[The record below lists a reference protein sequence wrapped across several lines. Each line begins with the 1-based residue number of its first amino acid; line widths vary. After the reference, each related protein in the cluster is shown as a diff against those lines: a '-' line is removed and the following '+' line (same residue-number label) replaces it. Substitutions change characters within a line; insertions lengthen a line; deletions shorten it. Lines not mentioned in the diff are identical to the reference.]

1 MSLENIY
8 KIIVFIFTVGSLA
21 AMGLESNLHE
31 SIKTL
36 RSPRFVALT
45 MVWGW
50 IAGPAFAYLITRII
64 PLSAPHAAGLLLI
77 SMAPAAPYYPLMVT
91 KARGDMAFAAAFIL
105 LATLGTVVL
114 LPLMVPLLIKGLV
127 VSTWALA
134 KPLLLTVLLPMV
146 IGLAIKF
153 YAPPLAAKLHPVVK
167 RIGFIFFLATA
178 VLTFVLYG
186 RQMLNAVGSYA
197 IGAQLLLFTLL
208 TVVSYKVGFGLK
220 QDQRSAM
227 SLGMCTRNIAAVF
240 VAYFG
245 IKNPDPGIFVMLVL
259 VVPLA
264 VIVALIAARIFAKQ
278 AVMADAGG
286 QAATPA

>member
-21 AMGLESNLHE
+21 AIGLESNLHE
-31 SIKTL
+31 SIKTR

-50 IAGPAFAYLITRII
+50 IAGPAFR
-64 PLSAPHAAGLLLI
+64 LSDHQDHSAIGASRRGIAADQHG
-77 SMAPAAPYYPLMVT
+77 PGRPYYPLMVT
-91 KARGDMAFAAAFIL
+91 KSSWRHGLRCCLYTFGYPRHGSATAIDGTAADQRVSGEHLGARRAAPPDGIA
-105 LATLGTVVL
+105 AD
-114 LPLMVPLLIKGLV
+114 
-127 VSTWALA
+127 SDR
-134 KPLLLTVLLPMV
+134 
-146 IGLAIKF
+146 LAINF

-167 RIGFIFFLATA
+167 RLGFIFFLATA

-186 RQMLNAVGSYA
+186 RQMLMRWAVMPSAHNSCYSPCL
-197 IGAQLLLFTLL
+197 QWCLE
-208 TVVSYKVGFGLK
+208 VGFGLNRISEAPCPWGCAHVIRSRVRGLLWH
-220 QDQRSAM
+220 QD
-227 SLGMCTRNIAAVF
+227 
-240 VAYFG
+240 
-245 IKNPDPGIFVMLVL
+245 PDPGIFVMLVL